1 VVDWANVVG
10 QWLLSQLEMMP
21 LPLLRQGA
29 ELRTPGRLV
38 DYILG
43 EREAEEVRALLS
55 RPLGDR
61 PRVATVLL
69 PGIMG
74 SLLASVRGISTLIWV
89 NPAVISNGHINLL
102 DLDDDGVSDRSP
114 DVEIVPIGVEKLT
127 YLKLVITLARE
138 TRLYEFPYDWRRH
151 LEWNAD
157 LLHQCIARWS
167 ANDPTRRFVLVGHS
181 MGGMVARTYLA
192 RYPQEAADR
201 IERVIM
207 LGTPLHGAAI
217 AALIFTG
224 QTPPSRVV
232 AKLHPDNDVIRFA
245 SNLPS
250 TYQMLPPPPELFPS
264 ERPYP
269 VNWDL
274 YDAAAWRL
282 PHVRQRYLNDARSL
296 HALLASSDPQV
307 ALYEIAGCHR
317 RTPTDVHLGDD
328 TGAHAEGRPEYRI
341 REGESGADSG
351 DEWVPL
357 WSVTHAGV
365 QTYYVEESHQALP
378 SNSRVLEAVMALVQG
393 APCPLST
400 ALPEPS
406 GFLDALRA
414 APLIQQVTELREHLE
429 AGHLKREDLAKIF
442 FAR

>member
-1 VVDWANVVG
+1 MPDWTQVVG

-21 LPLLRQGA
+21 MPLLRQGA
-29 ELRTPGRLV
+29 ELRTPARLV
-38 DYILG
+38 DYLLG

-55 RPLGDR
+55 RPLEGR

-74 SLLASVRGISTLIWV
+74 SLLASIRGISTVIWV
-89 NPAVISNGHINLL
+89 NPEVLCNGHINLL
-102 DLDDDGVSDRSP
+102 DLDDDGLSDRSP
-114 DVEIVPIGVEKLT
+114 DVEIVPIGIEKLT

-157 LLHQCIARWS
+157 LLHQAICRWS
-167 ANDPTRRFVLVGHS
+167 ANDPSRRFVLVGHS
-181 MGGMVARTYLA
+181 MGGLLARTYLA
-192 RYPQEAADR
+192 RYPQEAEER

-217 AALIFTG
+217 ATLIFTG

-250 TYQMLPPPPELFPS
+250 TYQLLPPPPELFPAD
-264 ERPYP
+264 RPYP

-274 YDAAAWRL
+274 YDAPAWRL

-296 HALLASSDPQV
+296 HTLLAGSDPQTP
-307 ALYEIAGCHR
+307 LIEIAGCHR
-317 RTPTDVHLGDD
+317 RTPVEVRLPDD
-328 TGAHAEGRPEYRI
+328 GEEPQAGQPQYDIVEQ
-341 REGESGADSG
+341 ESGPDSG
-351 DEWVPL
+351 DELVPL
-357 WSVTHAGV
+357 WSVRHPQV
-365 QTYYVEESHQALP
+365 QTYYVEELHQSLP
-378 SNSRVLEAVMALVQG
+378 GNGQVLEAVMALVHG
-393 APCPLST
+393 GPCPLSET
-400 ALPEPS
+400 LPEPS
-406 GFLDALRA
+406 GFLDVLRSV
-414 APLIQQVTELREHLE
+414 PLVQQVAELRQHLE
-429 AGHLKREDLAKIF
+429 AGRLKREDLARIF